1 MTDKAEVGN
10 RPTAAAHVIY
20 FEDMSNQTLID
31 RMEVALGCVRD
42 GNMNGSQFAQVMRLN
57 GSALEAMPYALIQ
70 DMRSIIG
77 ELDIA
82 QWYDE
87 DGFLPE
93 LNIVLIKAESWL
105 AKIPR
110 KA

>member
-1 MTDKAEVGN
+1 
-10 RPTAAAHVIY
+10 
-20 FEDMSNQTLID
+20 
-31 RMEVALGCVRD
+31 
-42 GNMNGSQFAQVMRLN
+42 MNGSEFVQVMRLN

-87 DGFLPE
+87 DGCLPE
-93 LNIVLIKAESWL
+93 LNIVLNKAESWL
-105 AKIPR
+105 AMIPR